1 MRIYQKFL
9 AKLFLKN
16 FIILFLAMELFFTGI
31 DLMQNFKHLPHSA
44 NLQIIYASNIFLN
57 FINYT
62 LPLSLIFSMLST
74 IFQLIRSNELVSLYA
89 LGTSKRNVITPIFLL
104 ASFIT
109 LLYILLNT
117 SNFVKANEF
126 ADSIK
131 RNGEISN
138 TTKDLF
144 LKSHNDYI
152 YIERLNPLKK
162 EGSNIK
168 IFKTDHTNLTQ
179 IITAQKAY
187 FKENHWELQQVRKM
201 YKPTITNKH
210 ARLTYQE
217 LARMDTLQGFKP
229 QIIDNLF
236 KGKSKLTIQDAISA
250 IALLDTQALNSDKIR
265 ANLYIMIAFPLFA
278 PLAILALF
286 YPLPAQRRQSNIAL
300 LSSLNILG
308 VLLLW
313 GILFTMA
320 KIASNGAI
328 SPELGVLLPLFFL
341 FLLALYIIYKNR

>member
-1 MRIYQKFL
+1 MSIYQKFL

-31 DLMQNFKHLPHSA
+31 DLMQNFKNLPPSA

-57 FINYT
+57 FVNYT

-89 LGTSKRNVITPIFLL
+89 LGASKRDVITPIFLL
-104 ASFIT
+104 SFFIT
-109 LLYILLNT
+109 LLYISLNA
-117 SNFVKANEF
+117 SNFVKANEY

-131 RNGEISN
+131 RNGEISD
-138 TTKDLF
+138 TTKHLF
-144 LKSHNDYI
+144 LKSHDDYI
-152 YIERLNPLKK
+152 YIESLNPLKK
-162 EGSNIK
+162 EGTNIK
-168 IFKTDHTNLTQ
+168 IFKTQKSDVTH

-187 FKENHWELQQVRKM
+187 FKEDHWELQKVKELRKP
-201 YKPTITNKH
+201 KIDDNDAK
-210 ARLTYQE
+210 LTY
-217 LARMDTLQGFKP
+217 RDINTMDALEGFKP

-236 KGKSKLTIQDAISA
+236 KGKSKLTIQDSFSAIS
-250 IALLDTQALNSDKIR
+250 LLNEQDLKTDKIR

-286 YPLPAQRRQSNIAL
+286 YPLPAQRRESNIAL

-308 VLLLW
+308 VLMLW
-313 GILFTMA
+313 GLLFTVA
-320 KIASNGAI
+320 KIATNGAI
-328 SPELGVLLPLFFL
+328 LPELGVVLPLFI
-341 FLLALYIIYKNR
+341 LLLVAIYIIYKNR